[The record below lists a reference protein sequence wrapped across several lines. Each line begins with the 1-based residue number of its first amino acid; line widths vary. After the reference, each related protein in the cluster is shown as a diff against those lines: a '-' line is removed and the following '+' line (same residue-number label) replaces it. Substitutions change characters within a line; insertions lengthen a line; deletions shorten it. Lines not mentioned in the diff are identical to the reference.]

1 MAVENGIMCLRTT
14 GEIVFILGAYESGDI
29 KVRRPV
35 MTRDGIVHQEDGFTE
50 AEIETVESHLRRELE
65 EMKMKAR
72 LQKEA
77 FASEE
82 EEAPVATKKT
92 DLSIN

>member
-1 MAVENGIMCLRTT
+1 MENGIMCLRAT
-14 GEIVFILGAYESGDI
+14 GEIVFVLGTYDNGEI

-35 MTRDGIVHQEDGFTE
+35 MTRDGIRHQEDGFTA

-65 EMKMKAR
+65 EMKLKAK

-77 FASEE
+77 FAEE
-82 EEAPVATKKT
+82 EEETRLASKKT
-92 DLSIN
+92 DISIN